1 MIEQRPEPLVARL
14 GDLSESLTRRRAGQS
29 DEERAEELRRA
40 APIRS
45 LVTRV
50 LRVTTDERT
59 LRMEVDGKRRVAG
72 RVAKLE
78 VDGWFAFHDL
88 PVGDRAGIVDHLVI
102 GPGGVFTVTTA
113 VLSGRVW
120 ATEDMVL
127 HNAQPTA
134 YLIDGAA
141 QAQRVAV
148 CLGAAV
154 DVGVEVR
161 PLLAVFCDDLK
172 LKVQPA
178 AVALVDGI
186 TIHRFFER
194 QPVVL
199 ARHEAFTLATAAQ
212 RPATWTRD
220 TEGTK

>member
-1 MIEQRPEPLVARL
+1 VIEQRPEPLVARL
-14 GDLSESLTRRRAGQS
+14 GDLSESLTRRRPGQTAA
-29 DEERAEELRRA
+29 ERAEELRKA

-59 LRMEVDGKRRVAG
+59 WRMEADGKRRVAA
-72 RVAKLE
+72 RLARLE

-88 PVGDRAGIVDHLVI
+88 SVGDRTGVVDHLVI

-113 VLSGRVW
+113 VLNGRVW
-120 ATEDMVL
+120 ATEEMVL
-127 HNAQPTA
+127 HNAHPTA
-134 YLIDGAA
+134 YLLDAGARA
-141 QAQRVAV
+141 RRVAL

-154 DVGVEVR
+154 GVPVDVR
-161 PLLAVFCDDLK
+161 PVLAVFCDDLK

-178 AVALVDGI
+178 GVALVDGI

-194 QPVVL
+194 QPVVF
-199 ARHEAFTLATAAQ
+199 ARREAFALATAAH
-212 RPATWTRD
+212 RPTTWQHEDEAT
-220 TEGTK
+220 K